1 MTTPRAIISVLNC
14 ARKSIGQQSYYT
26 YDTRIVYYYVT
37 IITPCACAGVKQSV
51 CLSVVTIKIARSPH
65 LGT

>member
-1 MTTPRAIISVLNC
+1 MTIPRAIISVLNC
-14 ARKSIGQQSYYT
+14 ARKGTGQQSYYT

-37 IITPCACAGVKQSV
+37 INNYYPTCMRRGKAIV
-51 CLSVVTIKIARSPH
+51 SVVTIKIARSPH